1 MNRDA
6 DNLADVQ
13 WVAQCAHRLRE
24 RWPHADVVS
33 LEEAAV
39 ELWAD
44 EALRAMPA
52 AQAAASWLAKASLL
66 PVQGTQ
72 ENQP

>member
-24 RWPHADVVS
+24 RWPHADVTS

-44 EALRAMPA
+44 EALRVMSAT
-52 AQAAASWLAKASLL
+52 QAAESWLARASIL
-66 PVQGTQ
+66 PVQGT
-72 ENQP
+72 

>member
-1 MNRDA
+1 MDREPGKFF
-6 DNLADVQ
+6 DVQ

-33 LEEAAV
+33 LEEAAI
-39 ELWAD
+39 ELWND

-52 AQAAASWLAKASLL
+52 AAAAERWLAKAGPLIAWRC
-66 PVQGTQ
+66 
-72 ENQP
+72 